1 MKREDGFYHIKH
13 GDQWI
18 IAEYVDGE
26 WYIPTFTFGIYDKS
40 IKEID
45 ERKIT
50 RSE

>member
-26 WYIPTFTFGIYDKS
+26 WYRAPFSLGIFDKA
-40 IKEID
+40 IQEID

-50 RSE
+50 RGE